1 MTEETPAWWLYPF
14 SERER
19 VTIEMPAGVVG
30 IWGTFWSNLVSG
42 SASGSSTAV
51 LSGHAEVTSGGQT
64 VSLGVGQT
72 STVPPSVQ
80 PPSPPAPLS
89 PSQQQGFG
97 SQADWIQGRA
107 QEIQNNAPVPP
118 PPVSP
123 QGPATPGQQPPGVLG
138 TIQGA
143 LEQLS
148 GGSPG
153 SGGGP
158 ASDGD
163 SPPDTLNSAPA
174 ITGPD
179 TINLESIAST
189 VYQVYTIGG
198 YPAPTCVI
206 SFSHANTANA
216 TFSGT
221 TLSIPAGLGAGTY
234 YVTLEATNRLG
245 TATKTITV
253 VVSPA
258 ESAPAITGPDTIL
271 SSSSGT
277 TREYTIGGY
286 PAPTCVIS
294 SSDISIA
301 TFSGTTL
308 SIPANFATGTYSVT
322 LEATNTAG
330 TTTKTVTVYVI
341 GMEPASCA
349 IDDGDTNTVPLAI
362 YGDGPGPYTFFLQS
376 SPSWVTLSGDSG
388 DTLTVAPPAGTVQP
402 GDIQYFQVDVLVT
415 DGDGNSVAIPFSIT
429 VNGPH

>member
-179 TINLESIAST
+179 TI
-189 VYQVYTIGG
+189 
-198 YPAPTCVI
+198 
-206 SFSHANTANA
+206 
-216 TFSGT
+216 
-221 TLSIPAGLGAGTY
+221 
-234 YVTLEATNRLG
+234 
-245 TATKTITV
+245 
-253 VVSPA
+253 
-258 ESAPAITGPDTIL
+258 L